1 MIVHRQYS
9 VDEPEV
15 DKHQTDE
22 HQIDEH
28 HTHKRES
35 SEWESYLPTDY
46 DSGIFAVKPDE
57 PTVDE
62 PTVEELNAQVKE
74 NLRPIPQTT
83 GESSKTPQAQAQ
95 PAAPRQKRPGSTV
108 LHNKRASNPAIA
120 PLFTLRPGD
129 TLRTNPQGCIQDHIL
144 ATNKQW
150 VHTRDTII
158 AEPLL
163 ADWRIH
169 ELHFNNHIRKAA
181 QIAHLRR
188 EIKADKAPLALK
200 PVLRAYDWFRT
211 RRDEK
216 KDKKFCDNLLA
227 RLNERYVKL
236 QLVQRKAIAET
247 LMESAEI
254 EIHNGDSR

>member
-1 MIVHRQYS
+1 MIVHRQYNLDEPK
-9 VDEPEV
+9 VDEHNP
-15 DKHQTDE
+15 
-22 HQIDEH
+22 DEH
-28 HTHKRES
+28 HIDGHQTHES

-46 DSGIFAVKPDE
+46 DSAIFAFTPE

-62 PTVEELNAQVKE
+62 PTVEELNVQVKE
-74 NLRPIPQTT
+74 NLRPISQSTRDL
-83 GESSKTPQAQAQ
+83 SKTPEVQQ
-95 PAAPRQKRPGSTV
+95 PQRAIPWQQRLGSTV

-129 TLRTNPQGCIQDHIL
+129 TLRTNPQGCIRDHIL

-163 ADWRIH
+163 ADWRMH

-188 EIKADKAPLALK
+188 EIKTDKAPRALK

-216 KDKKFCDNLLA
+216 KDQKFCDNLLA

-236 QLVQRKAIAET
+236 QLVQRKAVAET
-247 LMESAEI
+247 LMESAEA